1 MEMKRLKTYLLILG
15 LFLAAAVSAAAQ
27 TESIGGKEHEMNI
40 YGVTIGMDVPTALQT
55 VFVNASRQPGQE
67 RPDAKRN
74 EGKDNKDVRVVYRNL
89 PLGEMQIVF
98 AEGKFVKEIVLR
110 YAQTQR
116 VSDLRL
122 PNSSNIGEATS
133 GERFDD
139 RYTIGFVDNKKQ
151 EKLWWRDEKTEK
163 GFHSRL
169 TFMSGNLT
177 KDTTMWWQT
186 IVQKAITVRPED
198 KEKFLAAMKN

>member
-1 MEMKRLKTYLLILG
+1 MKVLKNVLFSVILI
-15 LFLAAAVSAAAQ
+15 ASAIISIYAQ
-27 TESIGGKEHEMNI
+27 TESIGGKEHDLNI

-55 VFVNASRQPGQE
+55 VFTNANRKAGE
-67 RPDAKRN
+67 EKPDAKRN
-74 EGKDNKDVRVVYRNL
+74 EGKDNKDIRVVYRNL

-98 AEGKFVKEIVLR
+98 AEGKFVREIVLR
-110 YAQTQR
+110 YAQVQR

-122 PNSSNIGEATS
+122 PNSSNIGEVTS

-151 EKLWWRDEKTEK
+151 EKLWWRDEKNEK
-163 GFHSRL
+163 GYQTRL
-169 TFMSGNLT
+169 TFLSGNLT

-186 IVQKAITVRPED
+186 IVQKAITVKNGDED
-198 KEKFLAAMKN
+198 KFLKAMKN

>member
-1 MEMKRLKTYLLILG
+1 MKVLKNVLFSVILI
-15 LFLAAAVSAAAQ
+15 ASAIISIDAQ
-27 TESIGGKEHEMNI
+27 TESIGGKEHDLNI

-55 VFVNASRQPGQE
+55 VFTNANRQPGQE
-67 RPDAKRN
+67 KPDAKRN
-74 EGKDNKDVRVVYRNL
+74 EGKDNKDIRVVYRNL

-110 YAQTQR
+110 YAQVQR

-122 PNSSNIGEATS
+122 PNSSNIGEVTS

-151 EKLWWRDEKTEK
+151 EKLWWRDEKNEK
-163 GFHSRL
+163 GYQTRL
-169 TFMSGNLT
+169 TFLSGNLT

-186 IVQKAITVRPED
+186 IVQKAITVKNGDED
-198 KEKFLAAMKN
+198 KFLKAMKN